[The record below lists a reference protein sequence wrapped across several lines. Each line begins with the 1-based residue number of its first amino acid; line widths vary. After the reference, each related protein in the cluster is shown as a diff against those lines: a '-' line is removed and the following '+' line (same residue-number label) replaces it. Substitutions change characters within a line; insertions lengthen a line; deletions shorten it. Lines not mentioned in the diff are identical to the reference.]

1 MSVTFLCTWQ
11 DGVRAYDQGA
21 TGENNLPNAGRTK
34 DLSIKTVLQND
45 TGQNLMDV
53 GEEDLLLLPE
63 FQRRLEENLIKS
75 SLKFYFHCE
84 VQMKS
89 VWRIIL
95 FLTS

>member
-1 MSVTFLCTWQ
+1 M
-11 DGVRAYDQGA
+11 RAFDQGA
-21 TGENNLPNAGRTK
+21 TEENNLPNAGRTK
-34 DLSIKTVLQND
+34 DFSIKTALQND
-45 TGQNLMDV
+45 TGQNLMDA

-75 SLKFYFHCE
+75 SLKFYSHCE